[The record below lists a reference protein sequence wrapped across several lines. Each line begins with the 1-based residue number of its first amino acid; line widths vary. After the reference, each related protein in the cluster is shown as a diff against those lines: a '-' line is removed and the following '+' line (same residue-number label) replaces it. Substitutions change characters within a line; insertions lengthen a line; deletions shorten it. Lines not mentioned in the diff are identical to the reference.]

1 MSPRVYRQ
9 ADHTAASRAG
19 GAGPATEL
27 RSQARTLQDKP
38 KGMKRACRHVD
49 VTLRFVVKLLVSRGF
64 SDRPV
69 CPAHPGYDVNESH
82 RPAVPSGTPDVG
94 RPGDVG
100 LRAYRHAMPVCQGFP
115 PPRAPPA
122 RAGWPL

>member
-1 MSPRVYRQ
+1 MYPRVYRQ
-9 ADHTAASRAG
+9 AGHTAPSRAR

-27 RSQARTLQDKP
+27 RSQARTVQDKP
-38 KGMKRACRHVD
+38 KGMKRACPHVG

-69 CPAHPGYDVNESH
+69 CPAHPGYDVNEPN

-94 RPGDVG
+94 RPGDVR
-100 LRAYRHAMPVCQGFP
+100 LQAYRHATPVCQGFP
-115 PPRAPPA
+115 PVRAPPA
-122 RAGWPL
+122 RAGSLL